1 MTTTSGAPAST
12 TSPWWKGPDAP
23 RSLADIVV
31 HHAEHTP
38 DAVYI
43 SRREGQGWTP
53 VTAAA
58 FRDEVDALA
67 MGLVASGVGPGDRV
81 VLMSKTRYEWT
92 LCDAAIWAAGAVTV
106 PVYETSSVGQL
117 EWILSDS
124 GAVAALVETPGHA
137 RAVQSIADRLPHL
150 RGHWGI
156 ETGSQAPGLAQLVAA
171 GAGGDRSELDRRRDA
186 MTGDSLA
193 TLIYT
198 SGTTGRPKGCR
209 LTHANFLAEC
219 TSAIEALPELFE
231 DDEASTLLFLPLAH
245 VFGRMISVAVLLS
258 ATHVAHS
265 DVARL
270 TKDLPTF
277 SPTFVLAVPRVFERV
292 FDSARRKAVAGGKE
306 KIFDRAAATA
316 IAWSKGVDAGGPS
329 LALRAQRAVFD
340 RLVFGKLRAAL
351 GGRVRWAVSGGAPL
365 GSRLGHFFRGAG
377 VTVLEGYGLT
387 ETTAAAT
394 VNTRAGQR
402 VGTVGRPLPG
412 FEVRISDDSEVLLR
426 GGHVFDGYWGADAAE
441 HGGPVDG
448 GAVDGGAVDG
458 EGWFATGDLGSVDGD
473 GYLTITGRRKEIL
486 VTSAGKNVSPA
497 PLEDVVRAH
506 PLVSQCVV
514 VGDGRASI
522 GALVTLDAEATEAWL
537 TAQGRPVV
545 PPSELV
551 DDPAVLADL
560 RTAID
565 AASATVSSAEGIKRF
580 RVLPVD
586 LTEEAGHLTPTMKV
600 KRTVVMAEFASEVD
614 ALYAPRA

>member
-1 MTTTSGAPAST
+1 V
-12 TSPWWKGPDAP
+12 P

-38 DAVYI
+38 DAVYL
-43 SRREGQGWTP
+43 SRREGSGWAP

-58 FRDEVDALA
+58 FREEVEALA
-67 MGLVASGVGPGDRV
+67 LGLVASGVGPGDRV

-106 PVYETSSVGQL
+106 PVYETSSTEQL
-117 EWILSDS
+117 EWILADS

-137 RAVQSIADRLPHL
+137 QAVQSIADRLPHL
-150 RGHWGI
+150 RGHWGM
-156 ETGSQAPGLAQLVAA
+156 ETGSQAPGLDALAEA
-171 GAGGDRSELDRRRDA
+171 GAGTDPGELERRRA
-186 MTGDSLA
+186 SLTHDSLA

-209 LTHANFLAEC
+209 LTHGNFLAEC
-219 TSAIEALPELFE
+219 SAAVEALPELFE

-245 VFGRMISVAVLLS
+245 VFGRMIQVAVLLS
-258 ATHVAHS
+258 ATPMAHS

-277 SPTFVLAVPRVFERV
+277 RPTFVLAVPRVFERV
-292 FDSARRKAVAGGKE
+292 FDAARRKAVAGGKD

-316 IAWSKGVDAGGPS
+316 IAWSQGVDVGGPS
-329 LALRAQRAVFD
+329 LRLRAERALFD
-340 RLVFGKLRAAL
+340 RLVYGKLRAAL

-365 GSRLGHFFRGAG
+365 GARLGHFFRGAG

-412 FEVRISDDSEVLLR
+412 FEVRVADDGEVLLR
-426 GGHVFDGYWGADAAE
+426 GGHVFDGYWGTDADA
-441 HGGPVDG
+441 HGSPVDE
-448 GAVDGGAVDG
+448 A
-458 EGWFATGDLGSVDGD
+458 GWLRTGDLGTLDGD
-473 GYLTITGRRKEIL
+473 GYLTITGRSKEIL

-497 PLEDVVRAH
+497 PLEDVLRAH
-506 PLVSQCVV
+506 PLVSQCIV

-522 GALVTLDAEATEAWL
+522 GALLTLDAEAVEAWL

-545 PPSELV
+545 PPSDLAR
-551 DDPAVLADL
+551 DPQVLAEL
-560 RTAID
+560 RTAVD

-586 LTEEAGHLTPTMKV
+586 LTEDAGHLTPTMKV
-600 KRTVVMAEFASEVD
+600 KRAVVMREFATEVD
-614 ALYAPRA
+614 ALYAPRTDRTGR

>member
-1 MTTTSGAPAST
+1 MTTSSAESPPTV
-12 TSPWWKGPDAP
+12 PWWAGPDAP

-38 DAVYI
+38 DAVYL
-43 SRREGQGWTP
+43 SRRDGQGWAP
-53 VTAAA
+53 VTAAE
-58 FRDEVDALA
+58 FRDQVEALA
-67 MGLVASGVGPGDRV
+67 LGLVASGVGPGDRV

-92 LCDAAIWAAGAVTV
+92 LVDAAVWAAGAVTV
-106 PVYETSSVGQL
+106 PVYETSSADQL

-124 GAVAALVETPGHA
+124 GAVAAIVETPSHA
-137 RAVQSIADRLPHL
+137 RAVQSLAERLPAL

-156 ETGSQAPGLAQLVAA
+156 EAGEQAPGLDALVSA
-171 GAGGDRSELDRRRDA
+171 GAGGEVAELGRRRADL
-186 MTGDSLA
+186 TPQSLA

-209 LTHANFLAEC
+209 LTHGNFLAEC
-219 TSAIEALPELFE
+219 TSAVEALPELFE
-231 DDEASTLLFLPLAH
+231 DDEAATLLFLPLAH
-245 VFGRMISVAVLLS
+245 VFGRMIQVAVLLS
-258 ATHVAHS
+258 ATHMAHS

-277 SPTFVLAVPRVFERV
+277 RPTFVLAVPRVFERV

-306 KIFDRAAATA
+306 RIFDRAAATA
-316 IAWSKGVDAGGPS
+316 IAWSEGVDAGGPS
-329 LALRAQRAVFD
+329 LVVRAQRALFD
-340 RLVFGKLRAAL
+340 RLVYGKLRAAL

-365 GSRLGHFFRGAG
+365 GARLGHFFRGAG

-412 FEVRISDDSEVLLR
+412 FEVATSDDGEVLLR
-426 GGHVFDGYWGADAAE
+426 GAHVFEGYWGADADT
-441 HGGPVDG
+441 HGSPVD
-448 GAVDGGAVDG
+448 AQ
-458 EGWFATGDLGSVDGD
+458 GWFSTGDLGSVDDD
-473 GYLTITGRRKEIL
+473 GYLTITGRSKEIL

-506 PLVSQCVV
+506 PLVSQCLV

-522 GALVTLDAEATEAWL
+522 GALVTLDAEAVEAWL
-537 TAQGRPVV
+537 TASGRPVV
-545 PPSELV
+545 PASDLV
-551 DDPAVLADL
+551 EDPQVLAEL
-560 RTAID
+560 RTAVD
-565 AASATVSSAEGIKRF
+565 AASETVSSAEGIKRF
-580 RVLPVD
+580 RVLPTD
-586 LTEEAGHLTPTMKV
+586 LTEEAGHLTPTMKI
-600 KRTVVMAEFASEVD
+600 KRAAVLRDFAADVD
-614 ALYAPRA
+614 ALYAPRG